1 MLFVPLLSFF
11 VSHAVNYHCDSTRK
25 RLVAI
30 GQWLWDR
37 AMKFGHPDNYPCSC
51 YSPEHIPPKQSPE
64 SVQFI
69 FTWCRPLPPPPSAN
83 IKRSTVNLY
92 KIDRSRPRSVR
103 VRPGQCHF
111 QLFAL
116 ITGVSEVGGGNC
128 PSGRICPEGCP
139 TKCAG
144 CHSSGVQGE
153 NCCACMATLLLS
165 LCVAMWLCGCK

>member
-83 IKRSTVNLY
+83 IIIIVLFRMKQHNIIIQMSIKNINKRHV
-92 KIDRSRPRSVR
+92 KI
-103 VRPGQCHF
+103 HM
-111 QLFAL
+111 
-116 ITGVSEVGGGNC
+116 
-128 PSGRICPEGCP
+128 
-139 TKCAG
+139 K
-144 CHSSGVQGE
+144 
-153 NCCACMATLLLS
+153 
-165 LCVAMWLCGCK
+165 